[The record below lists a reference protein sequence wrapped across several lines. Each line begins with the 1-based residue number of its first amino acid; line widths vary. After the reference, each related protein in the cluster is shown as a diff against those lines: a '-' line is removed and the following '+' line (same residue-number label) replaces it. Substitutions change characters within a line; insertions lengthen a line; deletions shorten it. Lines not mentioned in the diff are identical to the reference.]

1 MTSFFA
7 KKAKEADVQ
16 APAAASDVDGSDTET
31 HTEDEVVD
39 QTEHQ
44 TSCLEGCPHLVV
56 LLDLI
61 AGFCFLKRDQCVYIQ
76 FPCPKLH
83 VNN

>member
-1 MTSFFA
+1 MTSSFA
-7 KKAKEADVQ
+7 RKPKEADVQ
-16 APAAASDVDGSDTET
+16 APASDSDVDGSDTET

-61 AGFCFLKRDQCVYIQ
+61 AGLCFLKRDQCVSIQ

>member
-7 KKAKEADVQ
+7 KKAKEADAQ
-16 APAAASDVDGSDTET
+16 APASDSDVNGSDTET

-44 TSCLEGCPHLVV
+44 TSCLEGCLHLVV

-61 AGFCFLKRDQCVYIQ
+61 AGLCSLKRDQCVYIQ